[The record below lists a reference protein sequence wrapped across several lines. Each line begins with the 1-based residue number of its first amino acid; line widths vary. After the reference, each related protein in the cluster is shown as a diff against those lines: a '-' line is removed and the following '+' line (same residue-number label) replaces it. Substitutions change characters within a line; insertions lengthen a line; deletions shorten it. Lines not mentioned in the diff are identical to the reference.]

1 MTTSR
6 LLVGREGDKNA
17 AKHRLRHALQP
28 LVDRVIEL
36 LELAPITAGDRGRIL
51 VAEPLHGAH
60 ELVVERFPNDHM
72 ERAKHL
78 ESAPARVIVDL
89 HIRTVHRYV
98 RLANGDVGATYYV
111 KLFQI
116 FIVA

>member
-1 MTTSR
+1 
-6 LLVGREGDKNA
+6 
-17 AKHRLRHALQP
+17 
-28 LVDRVIEL
+28 
-36 LELAPITAGDRGRIL
+36 
-51 VAEPLHGAH
+51 
-60 ELVVERFPNDHM
+60 M